1 MNYNQT
7 EKDNENVILQ
17 NEEQVKTKK
26 IPTIES
32 VMADFDML
40 IESIDIEINHMR
52 DSSIKYKGVK
62 YLRSFGKKI
71 KHLRDH
77 TKRVLKKKNRKVK
90 NTNSKSVNIN
100 SGFLKPVSISEELSV
115 FTGWNATEPKSRVD
129 VTRYI
134 CNYIKE
140 NNLQNPADRRQ
151 IIADKK
157 LCTLLKFDP
166 KTEEPLKYY
175 SIQGYLKHHFIK
187 TLP

>member
-71 KHLRDH
+71 KHLREH
-77 TKRVLKKKNRKVK
+77 TKSVLKNKN
-90 NTNSKSVNIN
+90 
-100 SGFLKPVSISEELSV
+100 PE
-115 FTGWNATEPKSRVD
+115 
-129 VTRYI
+129 
-134 CNYIKE
+134 
-140 NNLQNPADRRQ
+140 
-151 IIADKK
+151 
-157 LCTLLKFDP
+157 
-166 KTEEPLKYY
+166 
-175 SIQGYLKHHFIK
+175 
-187 TLP
+187 

>member
-1 MNYNQT
+1 
-7 EKDNENVILQ
+7 
-17 NEEQVKTKK
+17 
-26 IPTIES
+26 
-32 VMADFDML
+32 MADFDML

-115 FTGWNATEPKSRVD
+115 FTGWNANEPKSRVD